1 MAPAAHEVASSTWDL
16 GHHNPFLCFQLPPK
30 EQSMFSNEED
40 MIDFDIIDFD
50 IIDSPSISNAL
61 TLIPSLSE
69 NPDLSWDDHF
79 VFDHYVRHVGSN
91 MMPVEHARN
100 PWKSDYPALALGR
113 TWGSNKTLYH
123 AIISHAAF
131 HLAHMPLRDSNKY
144 ALIGSKNYAIAVHE
158 LRLNIEN
165 DFTDFAATV
174 ASILSLMFAEV
185 SSLLLV
191 HFRAPKN

>member
-1 MAPAAHEVASSTWDL
+1 
-16 GHHNPFLCFQLPPK
+16 
-30 EQSMFSNEED
+30 MFSKDGIEED
-40 MIDFDIIDFD
+40 MIEFDIF
-50 IIDSPSISNAL
+50 DSPSISNAL

-69 NPDLSWDDHF
+69 NPDLSWDDQF
-79 VFDHYVRHVGSN
+79 IFDHYVQHVGSN

-131 HLAHMPLRDSNKY
+131 HLAHMRLRDSNKY
-144 ALIGSKNYAIAVHE
+144 ALIGSKNYAIAIHE
-158 LRLNIEN
+158 LRLNIDN

-185 SSLLLV
+185 RSPLLV
-191 HFRAPKN
+191 HVRVFKN